1 MNRLRS
7 TLDALRDRG
16 ETALGLFL
24 TAGTP
29 TPEATLDILLA
40 AAEGTEASGGADFI
54 ELGMPFSD
62 PVAEGLPIQ
71 QASERALAAGMTMDG
86 VFDIAR
92 GFRERSDVPLAL
104 MGYANPV
111 LR

>member
-7 TLDALRDRG
+7 TLDDLRERG

-29 TPEATLDILLA
+29 APEATLDVLLA
-40 AAEGTEASGGADFI
+40 VAASGGADFI

-71 QASERALAAGMTMDG
+71 QAC
-86 VFDIAR
+86 
-92 GFRERSDVPLAL
+92 
-104 MGYANPV
+104 
-111 LR
+111 